1 MKEKIMGKNN
11 KEEGGKKKE
20 TSTSRL
26 LEIMKGRRMREEQDL
41 KASAKGNRG
50 KKKQKGERE
59 NVKEARRDKKDLRN
73 EGVKCSREMLE
84 RNIEAKRQ
92 K

>member
-11 KEEGGKKKE
+11 KEEGGEKKE

-26 LEIMKGRRMREEQDL
+26 LEIMKGRRIREEQRL
-41 KASAKGNRG
+41 KASAKGNSE

-59 NVKEARRDKKDLRN
+59 NVKEGRRDKKKSIW
-73 EGVKCSREMLE
+73 EMRE
-84 RNIEAKRQ
+84 
-92 K
+92 